1 MKFTTAVLIALLTG
15 CATVPR
21 DGGIA
26 DVQRE
31 VAARTNQNIEMFS
44 SASNIDDDRIRA
56 MLGGE
61 LDADKAVAI
70 ALLNNPR
77 VQVALADLGLARA
90 DLIEASTI
98 RNPILGGEIR
108 FPGSP
113 VRPLELTLTQS
124 ILDLAFLP
132 RRRSAGLAAFD
143 AAKFRTSSVVLAIA
157 ADVRADYY
165 DLLAATQHI
174 STDRVTLESAKA
186 AAELALRQHD
196 AGNITDLDLENQQAM
211 YEQAKVDLSRSEEQA
226 LLLREAL
233 IRDMALRDSSI
244 EWKIAGNFPTL
255 PAAEPTDA
263 ELQPLL
269 AARRLDIAATQRDVD
284 AARRL
289 LPAARA
295 QAIGD
300 VSAGIHRERDVDG
313 SVTTGPE
320 LQIPI
325 PIFNRG
331 AAARTR
337 LEAQRLRAEQQLA
350 LLTASASSEARAAR
364 QAVVA
369 ARGRVEYY
377 RDVILPRRK
386 RIVDL
391 TQVEHNAML
400 AGTFQLL
407 QARQNEAEARRE
419 SIDAQREYWIARVN
433 LDRALSGIS
442 NERRDH
448 FASQRG
454 GQ

>member
-1 MKFTTAVLIALLTG
+1 MKFTATLLIALLTG

-21 DGGIA
+21 EGGIA

-31 VAARTNQNIEMFS
+31 VAARTNQNIEVRS
-44 SASNIDDDRIRA
+44 RASNTDDDRVRG

-98 RNPILGGEIR
+98 HNPILGAEIR

-113 VRPLELTLTQS
+113 ARPYEVTLTQS
-124 ILDLAFLP
+124 ILDLVFLP
-132 RRRSAGLAAFD
+132 RRRSAGLAAFE
-143 AAKFRTSSVVLAIA
+143 AAKFRAASAVLTIA
-157 ADVRADYY
+157 ADVRAGYY

-174 STDRVTLESAKA
+174 SMDRVTLESAKA
-186 AAELALRQHD
+186 AAELALRQHE

-233 IRDMALRDSSI
+233 IRDMALRDSSM
-244 EWKIAGNFPTL
+244 EWKIASSFPAL

-263 ELQPLL
+263 ELQALL

-284 AARRL
+284 AARRR

-295 QAIGD
+295 EAIGD
-300 VSAGIHRERDVDG
+300 VSAGVHRERDADG
-313 SVTTGPE
+313 TVTTGPE
-320 LQIPI
+320 IQIPI

-331 AAARTR
+331 LAARSR
-337 LEAQRLRAEQQLA
+337 LEAQRLRAEQELA
-350 LLTASASSEARAAR
+350 LLTASAASEARAAR

-419 SIDAQREYWIARVN
+419 SIDAQREYWISRVN

-442 NERRDH
+442 DEQREHSAQR
-448 FASQRG
+448 RG
-454 GQ
+454 GH